1 MMLQFL
7 IRPTEVQWFSIPASM
22 LATVCTPQCV
32 AVGPREDEWGDYSF
46 TIGSVEVGCSYEDP
60 GLHITF
66 EGDIEETLAQQIV
79 EEILANITR
88 ITGQAGR
95 IVSL

>member
-1 MMLQFL
+1 MLQFL
-7 IRPTEVQWFSIPASM
+7 IRPTEVQWFSIPAYM
-22 LATVCTPQCV
+22 LPVVCTPQCV
-32 AVGPREDEWGDYSF
+32 PVEPRDDEWGDYSF
-46 TIGSVEVGCSYEDP
+46 AIGAVEVGCLYEDP

-66 EGDIEETLAQQIV
+66 EGDIEEALAQQIV
-79 EEILANITR
+79 EEILANLTR